1 MTQWGSI
8 SKSTESGRSWQLKV
22 WKKSGVCVC
31 YWWYLVDPGK
41 LFMMDRQIAGVPQ
54 WSRSYCTRV
63 LLIHYS
69 TSSLTSFY
77 NSINQEF
84 SLWYIVRLNW
94 LCGFVLNCLTNMK
107 LFGVIVGASGIDL
120 RSRNSQDYPLVRLLQ
135 SFYEDGSF
143 F

>member
-1 MTQWGSI
+1 MGVYIQ
-8 SKSTESGRSWQLKV
+8 KYRK
-22 WKKSGVCVC
+22 WKKLAVEGMKEEWCVC